1 MKIRF
6 LGNWSSQI
14 KAGVRN
20 SSILIDDKIVFD
32 FGPHSLESL
41 LEMSVD
47 PAKIEW
53 VLISHM
59 HLDHYAGLPELLWYR
74 GSRKIKEPL
83 LIMGPVGIGSNTE
96 SLLRIFNTPQDDHYE
111 INVNYR
117 ERRETDFIEAFNGN
131 HTIPDN
137 VYRLDYKG
145 RILTYTGD
153 TAYSEEVVKA
163 SEKADILFH
172 EMTYLD
178 NEAGLAEHWKHST
191 FSSALRTFRESTS
204 KKMIPVHLTE
214 GTMEMAHTHLN
225 REPGL
230 IMSNVT
236 IELSTTTP

>member
-1 MKIRF
+1 MRVRF
-6 LGNWSSQI
+6 LGNWSSHI

-41 LEMSVD
+41 LEMNVD
-47 PAKIEW
+47 PTKIEW

-59 HLDHYAGLPELLWYR
+59 HLDHYAGLAELLWYR
-74 GSRKIKEPL
+74 GTRKIKEPL
-83 LIMGPVGIGSNTE
+83 LIIGPAGIESNTE

-111 INVNYR
+111 INVDYV
-117 ERRETDFIEAFNGN
+117 ERRKTDFMEVFNGN

-145 RILTYTGD
+145 KVLTYTGD

-163 SEKADILFH
+163 SETADILFH

-178 NEAGLAEHWKHST
+178 TEAGLAEHWKHST
-191 FSSALRTFRESTS
+191 YSSVLRTFRESAS
-204 KKMIPVHLTE
+204 KKLVPIHLTE
-214 GTMEMAHTHLN
+214 GTLDMVQTHLN
-225 REPGL
+225 REPQL
-230 IMSNVT
+230 VMSNVNME
-236 IELSTTTP
+236 I

>member
-1 MKIRF
+1 MRIRF
-6 LGNWSSQI
+6 LGNWSSHI

-20 SSILIDDKIVFD
+20 SSILIDDKIIFD

-41 LEMSVD
+41 LEMNVD
-47 PAKIEW
+47 PTKIEW

-59 HLDHYAGLPELLWYR
+59 HLDHYAGLAELLWYR
-74 GSRKIKEPL
+74 GSRKIKDPL
-83 LIMGPVGIGSNTE
+83 LIIGPAGIESNTE

-111 INVNYR
+111 INVDYI
-117 ERRETDFIEAFNGN
+117 ERRKNDFMEVFNGN

-163 SEKADILFH
+163 SETADILFH

-178 NEAGLAEHWKHST
+178 TEAGLAEHWKHST
-191 FSSALRTFRESTS
+191 YSSALRTFRESAS
-204 KKMIPVHLTE
+204 KKLVPIHLTE
-214 GTMEMAHTHLN
+214 GTLDMVRTHLN
-225 REPGL
+225 REPQL
-230 IMSNVT
+230 VMSNVNME
-236 IELSTTTP
+236 I

>member
-1 MKIRF
+1 MWIKF
-6 LGNWSSQI
+6 LGNWSSHI
-14 KAGVRN
+14 EAGVRN
-20 SSILIDDKIVFD
+20 SSVLVDDKIVLD

-41 LEMSVD
+41 LEMNVD

-53 VLISHM
+53 ILISHM

-83 LIMGPVGIGSNTE
+83 LITGPAGIGFNTR

-111 INVNYR
+111 INVDYI
-117 ERRETDFIEAFNGN
+117 ERRNVDFIDVFDGN

-163 SEKADILFH
+163 SEKAVILFH

-178 NEAGLAEHWKHST
+178 DEVGLAEHWKHST
-191 FSSALRTFRESTS
+191 YSSALRTFRESAS
-204 KKMIPVHLTE
+204 KKMVPMHLTD
-214 GTMEMAHTHLN
+214 GTLRMLNTHFDKEPELMLPN
-225 REPGL
+225 VSRE
-230 IMSNVT
+230 I
-236 IELSTTTP
+236 

>member
-1 MKIRF
+1 MRIRF
-6 LGNWSSQI
+6 LGNWSSHI

-41 LEMSVD
+41 LEMNVD
-47 PAKIEW
+47 PTKIEW

-59 HLDHYAGLPELLWYR
+59 HLDHYAGLAELLWYR

-83 LIMGPVGIGSNTE
+83 LIIGPAGIESNTE
-96 SLLRIFNTPQDDHYE
+96 SLLKIFNTPQDDHYE
-111 INVNYR
+111 INVDYV
-117 ERRETDFIEAFNGN
+117 ERRKTDFIEVFSGN

-145 RILTYTGD
+145 KVLTYTGD

-163 SEKADILFH
+163 SETADILFH

-178 NEAGLAEHWKHST
+178 TEAGLAEHWKHST
-191 FSSALRTFRESTS
+191 YSSALRTFRESAS
-204 KKMIPVHLTE
+204 KKLVPIHLTE
-214 GTMEMAHTHLN
+214 GTLDMVRAHLN
-225 REPGL
+225 QEPQL
-230 IMSNVT
+230 VMSNVNME
-236 IELSTTTP
+236 I